1 MCIRRGE
8 IRASKE
14 NSFISKIR
22 VSKEKNIKKRASKVF
37 FDPIQNRALSRSVQ
51 LEAVYLE
58 ALLYTIDR

>member
-22 VSKEKNIKKRASKVF
+22 VSKEKNIKKRASQIF
-37 FDPIQNRALSRSVQ
+37 SDPIQNRALLRPVQ
-51 LEAVYLE
+51 LKAVNLK
-58 ALLYTIDR
+58 ALL